1 MLIKSKLQLKVVSW
15 NLHKFNESESHLFF
29 CIIRLTRKSII
40 FLVFWIDLVHCA
52 KVNRIGCRCLFSHNK
67 SHLPPV
73 YRMYRRDRSKEVHI
87 SHQVGGFYLTFG
99 LPCNCA
105 EVTFGFFLRN
115 YAGHKSTMD
124 ENSQLYSNSYIWTG
138 SAKIIQKSALCII
151 NFSLDRLLKGC
162 VL

>member
-1 MLIKSKLQLKVVSW
+1 MSW
-15 NLHKFNESESHLFF
+15 NLHKLNESECHLFF
-29 CIIRLTRKSII
+29 CIIRLKRESII
-40 FLVFWIDLVHCA
+40 FLVLWIDLVHCA

-73 YRMYRRDRSKEVHI
+73 YRMYRRHRSKEVHI

-124 ENSQLYSNSYIWTG
+124 EMSQLYSNSYYFWIG
-138 SAKIIQKSALCII
+138 SADIIFYLQNA
-151 NFSLDRLLKGC
+151 D
-162 VL
+162 